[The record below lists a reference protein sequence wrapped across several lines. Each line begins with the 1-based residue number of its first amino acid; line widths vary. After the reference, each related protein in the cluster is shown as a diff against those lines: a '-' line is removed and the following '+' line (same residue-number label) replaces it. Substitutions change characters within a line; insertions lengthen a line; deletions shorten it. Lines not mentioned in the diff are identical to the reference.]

1 MAGFSGFLRRL
12 RADWRRVLLRFTLA
26 LAGASLAW
34 LALAP
39 FYAGGLAAVARTA
52 APLLENTPGAY
63 YSVEGSRVLVHRP
76 VRLPGQAQMR
86 DVVYTVWLASGA
98 FGLPVLAAL
107 ILATPGWRGGTRARA
122 LAWGLG
128 LLTITQI
135 ASMLVSVDFW
145 QQMPV
150 TIVQGPAFYLSGHS
164 ARRLQV
170 ISAVYYFFEI
180 MGRGFFVLVVYVA
193 LLGLR
198 ETPGHAGRGAGR
210 NARCPCGSGRKFK
223 HCCGAAA

>member
-1 MAGFSGFLRRL
+1 
-12 RADWRRVLLRFTLA
+12 
-26 LAGASLAW
+26 
-34 LALAP
+34 
-39 FYAGGLAAVARTA
+39 
-52 APLLENTPGAY
+52 
-63 YSVEGSRVLVHRP
+63 

-98 FGLPVLAAL
+98 FGLPVFAAL
-107 ILATPGWRGGTRARA
+107 ILATPGWSGGTRARA
-122 LAWGLG
+122 LAWGVG

-135 ASMLVSVDFW
+135 ASMLVSVEFW

-150 TIVQGPAFYLSGHS
+150 TLQGPAFYLSGHS

-198 ETPGHAGRGAGR
+198 ETPGHAGRGAAR

-223 HCCGAAA
+223 RCCGAAPI

>member
-1 MAGFSGFLRRL
+1 LAGFSGFLRSL
-12 RADWRRVLLRFTLA
+12 RTEWRRVLLRFTLG

-39 FYAGGLAAVARTA
+39 VYAWGLAAMARAA
-52 APLLENTPGAY
+52 APVLENTPGAY
-63 YSVEGSRVLVHRP
+63 YAVEGSRILVHRP

-107 ILATPGWRGGTRARA
+107 ILATPGWSRGTRARA

-135 ASMLVSVDFW
+135 AAMLVTVDFW

-150 TIVQGPAFYLSGHS
+150 TLQGPSFYLSGHS

-170 ISAVYYFFEI
+170 ISAVYYVFEI

-193 LLGLR
+193 LLGFR
-198 ETPGHAGRGAGR
+198 ETRRPAGRGVSR
-210 NARCPCGSGRKFK
+210 NAKCPCGSGRKFK
-223 HCCGAAA
+223 HCCGAG

>member
-12 RADWRRVLLRFTLA
+12 RAEWPRVLLHFTLG

-39 FYAGGLAAVARTA
+39 VYAWGLAAVARAA
-52 APLLENTPGAY
+52 APFLENTPGAY
-63 YSVEGSRVLVHRP
+63 YAVEGSRVLVYRP
-76 VRLPGQAQMR
+76 VRMPGQAQMR

-107 ILATPGWRGGTRARA
+107 IVATPGWTLRTRARA
-122 LAWGLG
+122 LAWGLA

-135 ASMLVSVDFW
+135 ASMLVTVDFW

-150 TIVQGPAFYLSGHS
+150 TLKGPTFYLSGHS
-164 ARRLQV
+164 AMRLQV
-170 ISAVYYFFEI
+170 ISAVYYFLEI
-180 MGRGFFVLVVYVA
+180 VGRGFFVLVVYVV

-210 NARCPCGSGRKFK
+210 NERCPCGSGRKFK

>member
-1 MAGFSGFLRRL
+1 M
-12 RADWRRVLLRFTLA
+12 
-26 LAGASLAW
+26 
-34 LALAP
+34 
-39 FYAGGLAAVARTA
+39 ARTA

-76 VRLPGQAQMR
+76 VRLPGQAQLR

-98 FGLPVLAAL
+98 FGLPVFTAL
-107 ILATPGWRGGTRARA
+107 ILATPGWSGRTRARA
-122 LAWGLG
+122 LAWGLA
-128 LLTITQI
+128 LLTIAQI

-150 TIVQGPAFYLSGHS
+150 TILQGPAFYLSGHS

-198 ETPGHAGRGAGR
+198 ETPGPPDGAPGGMRGVRA
-210 NARCPCGSGRKFK
+210 
-223 HCCGAAA
+223 GAAASSSTAAVPRPDGRARRGCDRGSYSRELFHETLWGSNGRTRSPAEPAPA